1 MFGCERSGLTFEAS
15 GSIKPIPW
23 DNLKSKDFYSS
34 EHLKVSELLLRKGPQ
49 RQQVNLQL
57 HLCLTNFLTVK
68 CVRRLTPTLS
78 FRKEQ
83 VTPHLSHSQSPWDSL
98 VLASIKKKENPFSSS
113 EEAAANTLLLP
124 SIWSQRGR
132 RNKSSSASKS
142 ADKSRKKGKKKGNTK
157 EKGNRFCL
165 TLRKNFIFVVSG
177 FSCRN
182 RLLCINGWRTS
193 DMFIRWT
200 KSCKW
205 I

>member
-1 MFGCERSGLTFEAS
+1 MLNQFSDREVCAQAHTDTFIQKGTSDASPQSLPKSLRLFGSC
-15 GSIKPIPW
+15 I
-23 DNLKSKDFYSS
+23 Y
-34 EHLKVSELLLRKGPQ
+34 
-49 RQQVNLQL
+49 
-57 HLCLTNFLTVK
+57 
-68 CVRRLTPTLS
+68 
-78 FRKEQ
+78 
-83 VTPHLSHSQSPWDSL
+83 
-98 VLASIKKKENPFSSS
+98 KKKENPFSSS